1 MGYDLISK
9 AKSFVEKSE
18 ITNSKILIDD
28 VNQTI
33 SITGEFEGTNIT
45 SDIKM
50 ASSGFIN
57 KTTQFSKKEK
67 KSDYLDDVLELSN
80 QGYKQVEIARILGIS
95 QSLVSQ
101 LLKQA
106 RQLFD

>member
-1 MGYDLISK
+1 MEYDLISK

-18 ITNSKILIDD
+18 IKNSKILIDD

-57 KTTQFSKKEK
+57 RTTQFSKKGK

-80 QGYKQVEIARILGIS
+80 QGYKQVEIARMLGIS

-106 RQLFD
+106 RQFV

>member
-1 MGYDLISK
+1 MEYDLISK

-18 ITNSKILIDD
+18 IKNSKILIDD

-33 SITGEFEGTNIT
+33 SITGEFEVTNIT

-57 KTTQFSKKEK
+57 RTTQFSKKGK

-80 QGYKQVEIARILGIS
+80 QGYKQVEIARMLGIS

-106 RQLFD
+106 RQFV